1 MEILDKKS
9 RIYSDRAVVQMGG
22 ELVGWKDALIFL
34 PYGRRFRS
42 YRKMLHQSIG
52 TYGAM
57 SRFHHVEEIQ
67 TRRFLKRLLS
77 NPDELARNIRR

>member
-1 MEILDKKS
+1 MLDKKS
-9 RIYSDRAVVQMGG
+9 RIYSDRPVAHMAG

-34 PYGRRFRS
+34 PYGRRLRS
-42 YRKMLHQSIG
+42 YRRMFHQIIG

-67 TRRFLKRLLS
+67 THRFLKRLLL
-77 NPDELARNIRR
+77 NPEGLAGNIRR